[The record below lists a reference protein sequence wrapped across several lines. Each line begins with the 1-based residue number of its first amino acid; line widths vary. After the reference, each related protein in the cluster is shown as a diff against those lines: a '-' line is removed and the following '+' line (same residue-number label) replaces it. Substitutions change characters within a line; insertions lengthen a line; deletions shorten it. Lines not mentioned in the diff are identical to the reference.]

1 MTAMRPWFLALL
13 CALPA
18 GGCAAT
24 APAAP
29 PAEPRGGAVEQARR
43 EERLKVMQAY
53 WYDRTL
59 SAAGDGSRPAAPSLL
74 EYPAGVY
81 SGIRFGPRVAPDP
94 SLAEPDR

>member
-1 MTAMRPWFLALL
+1 MTAMRPWLLALL

-24 APAAP
+24 AP
-29 PAEPRGGAVEQARR
+29 PAEPRGGEVEQARR

-59 SAAGDGSRPAAPSLL
+59 SAAGDGSRPAAPPLL